1 MTYSV
6 TTVVGFSV
14 TEFDPQLMPT
24 EEELEGVSTFDS
36 FDLPGFDPIAY
47 LGEED

>member
-1 MTYSV
+1 MNIS
-6 TTVVGFSV
+6 
-14 TEFDPQLMPT
+14 ELELQLLPT

-36 FDLPGFDPIAY
+36 FDLPGFDPIVY